1 MQPLLLL
8 YYSRR
13 TENRFSL
20 ALPKLSEDSVIVSAD
35 EESELWLLCSPLN
48 APAGL
53 ENMLVK
59 NETPQSGWQL
69 SHIKCANKVTA
80 SVQDTGFRCSSQ
92 HATAT
97 QHKVGFWV
105 RFLRLVLRKMSC
117 TRIR

>member
-8 YYSRR
+8 YSSRK

-35 EESELWLLCSPLN
+35 EESELWLLCSASN
-48 APAGL
+48 APAGF

-80 SVQDTGFRCSSQ
+80 SVLDTGSRCCSR
-92 HATAT
+92 HPAATRH
-97 QHKVGFWV
+97 QVGFWV